1 MAEDIQIPSPSVFL
15 RRSPSP
21 PRPRDDQPPAAKNAR
36 RQSTKKAP
44 VRKQSAPA
52 ASVDGPPKPKQSKSR
67 NGMCRGIYSSTKDMA
82 VPSYARGRPRQ
93 NMY

>member
-21 PRPRDDQPPAAKNAR
+21 PRPRDDQPPVAKNAR

-52 ASVDGPPKPKQSKSR
+52 AVDGPPKPKQSKSR
-67 NGMCRGIYSSTKDMA
+67 NGVYYSIHPDGYDMA
-82 VPSYARGRPRQ
+82 SSCVRDRA
-93 NMY
+93 

>member
-21 PRPRDDQPPAAKNAR
+21 PRPRDDQPPVAKNAR
-36 RQSTKKAP
+36 RQSTKKAH

-67 NGMCRGIYSSTKDMA
+67 NGKCQNIRSNISNMA
-82 VPSYARGRPRQ
+82 FPSVRGRLGQ
-93 NMY
+93 DVY